1 MGLVGNGWANCF
13 RAHNEL
19 TMGLLGKYPLAPSDF
34 LPAFTLGSS
43 VVSPLLLAAVT
54 DLDLLSEVND
64 RQHRKN
70 IKTEVKTGMK
80 RVE

>member
-43 VVSPLLLAAVT
+43 VVSPLLVT